1 MKTTLTKDQFAKW
14 FMDQA
19 TKNIELYLFDTFY
32 DINTIMED
40 NRKFIDKAR
49 AENNNT
55 FPTQEPVY
63 NTLFWFNRKT
73 GSDILRNDQEDIYK
87 TMLENNTNCYQMTFC
102 LNADYFTDQ
111 EYCTVTK
118 IK

>member
-1 MKTTLTKDQFAKW
+1 MKTTLNKDQFAKW
-14 FMDQA
+14 FMNHASQ
-19 TKNIELYLFDTFY
+19 TIEMYLFDTFY
-32 DINTIMED
+32 DMNTIMEV
-40 NRKFIDKAR
+40 NKTCIDKAR
-49 AENNNT
+49 IENKNT
-55 FPTQEPVY
+55 FPTNEPIY

-87 TMLENNTNCYQMTFC
+87 TMLENNANCYQLKFC

-111 EYCTVTK
+111 EYCTVIK